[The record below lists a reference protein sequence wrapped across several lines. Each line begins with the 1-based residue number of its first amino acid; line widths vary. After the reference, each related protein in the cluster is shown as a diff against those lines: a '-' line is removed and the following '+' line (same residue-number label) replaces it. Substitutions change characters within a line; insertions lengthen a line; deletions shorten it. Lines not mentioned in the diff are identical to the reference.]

1 MKISPTP
8 KVDYIAVHWYG
19 GTSAS
24 SFKTRMQDIYN
35 KFQIPLWITEFAC
48 QTTSSSIASASKFS
62 PDAVIS
68 FLDSVI
74 PWMQAQPWI
83 FRYAWHD
90 SGIGTSALWNSDGTL
105 TATGIKY
112 ASY

>member
-35 KFQIPLWITEFAC
+35 KFQIPLWIT
-48 QTTSSSIASASKFS
+48 
-62 PDAVIS
+62 
-68 FLDSVI
+68 
-74 PWMQAQPWI
+74 
-83 FRYAWHD
+83 
-90 SGIGTSALWNSDGTL
+90 
-105 TATGIKY
+105 
-112 ASY
+112 